1 VERLPCFHLLM
12 GPNEE
17 LELATAELSALAG
30 HISGGRVATGPIA
43 PDVTRSAYVRLSAD
57 QLASGRNWAQLRA
70 AIARLNLHCEGYR
83 IEVFRPG
90 PKVSVHA
97 TQFQKLVA
105 DLISGRPNLDNPR
118 IQFALIIAQEMWR
131 FGMIV
136 SRSGQYWRSQANRP
150 YHCSHGLTS
159 KMARALMNLVAAP
172 GDTLLDPC
180 CGSGTVVA
188 EALHDGIHAWGV
200 EINPSLARQAAA
212 NLRSLKLSANIMVGD
227 ARCIR
232 GSFDAAVIDFPYGHS
247 SPVESNLYTD
257 VLTNLRTQVDR
268 MALVCGYDQSRLLGQ
283 LGLTIRQQAL
293 VTKGQLTRYIYS
305 VSTKKGK
312 QPWR

>member
-1 VERLPCFHLLM
+1 MPCFHLLM

-30 HISGGRVATGPIA
+30 HVCGGRVATGPIA
-43 PDVTRSAYVRLSAD
+43 PDVTRSSYVRLSAD
-57 QLASGRNWAQLRA
+57 QLASGRNWAQLGT
-70 AIARLNLHCEGYR
+70 AIARLDLRCEGYR

-90 PKVSVHA
+90 PKVNVNA
-97 TQFQKLVA
+97 TRFQKAIA

-131 FGMIV
+131 FGVIV

-150 YHCSHGLTS
+150 YYYSHGLAS
-159 KMARALMNLVAAP
+159 QMARALVNLVAAP

-188 EALHDGIHAWGV
+188 EALRDGIHAWGV

-212 NLRSLKLSANIMVGD
+212 NLRSLKLAANIMVGD
-227 ARCIR
+227 ARRIR

-247 SPVESNLYTD
+247 SPVESSLYAD
-257 VLTNLRTQVDR
+257 ILTNLRTQVDR

-305 VSTKKGK
+305 VSTKKGQ